1 MNIGNKIHELREQR
15 GITQE
20 QLSAALGVS
29 PQAVS
34 KWETSQCCPDISLL
48 PVIAGYYGVSIDTLF
63 EYDADRL
70 AAVIDDIH
78 KDYTEHFWNEPE
90 RAEKILL
97 DGIAR
102 YPSADKLKADLIEL
116 YVQYPEWDDA
126 EDKAVRIA
134 EKLISTSSDYFSV
147 SSAKHDLAV
156 IYLRRGNYRGA
167 KRIIDS
173 MPVLWPLNIYDKM
186 RCSAYMLNG
195 ADRLESAHEWKP
207 YAHQD
212 LFICCELEGRGYF
225 EIGDYEQ
232 ALASFGESIR
242 TIELFLKDGKVAPG
256 AYPIGG
262 TQSNHCHAAVGAAAC
277 LHRLG
282 RQDECEGMLEKA
294 YRIPQDY
301 YGKEWFSANS
311 DTALKAF
318 RDACVFFGIEDSS
331 RRS

>member
-1 MNIGNKIHELREQR
+1 MNIGNRIHELRERR

-34 KWETSQCCPDISLL
+34 KWETTVGCPDISLL
-48 PVIAGYYGVSIDTLF
+48 PVIAGYFGVSIDTLF

-78 KDYTEHFWNEPE
+78 RNYTEHFWNEPE
-90 RAEKILL
+90 RAENILL

-134 EKLISTSSDYFSV
+134 EKLISTSSGYFSV

-156 IYLRRGNYRGA
+156 IYLRRGDYRGT

-173 MPVLWPLNIYDKM
+173 MPVLWRSIFMTK
-186 RCSAYMLNG
+186 CG
-195 ADRLESAHEWKP
+195 AQR
-207 YAHQD
+207 
-212 LFICCELEGRGYF
+212 IC
-225 EIGDYEQ
+225 
-232 ALASFGESIR
+232 
-242 TIELFLKDGKVAPG
+242 
-256 AYPIGG
+256 
-262 TQSNHCHAAVGAAAC
+262 
-277 LHRLG
+277 
-282 RQDECEGMLEKA
+282 
-294 YRIPQDY
+294 
-301 YGKEWFSANS
+301 
-311 DTALKAF
+311 
-318 RDACVFFGIEDSS
+318 
-331 RRS
+331 